1 MSKVSVHIVTFNS
14 EDDIVPCLEAVFRQS
29 FLIEQV
35 IIVDNASTDRTLA
48 RLSPYEDRVSI
59 VRNDINKGFAE
70 AHNQAIALSKSD
82 FFLVLNPDVYLD
94 EHYITHI
101 VNFLDANP
109 DVGSATGK
117 LLLSSNHSI
126 IDSTGLIMNKSRR
139 AFDRGA
145 GDGSDRWNDSG
156 YVFGVSGAAAVFAR
170 SMVLDISIN
179 GQFFDE
185 DFFAY
190 KEDVDVAWR
199 AQILGWKSYYCAE
212 AIAYHAR
219 GWKQGSRNK
228 QPLYIRKHSY
238 INRYYMLLKNESVF
252 SYALHFPFVIAYEC
266 ASLGYLLLR
275 EPEILTAWFSLF
287 KRLASMLRKRKHIRD
302 KRKSSNLPYLWYNTS
317 NSKSVSKGD

>member
-1 MSKVSVHIVTFNS
+1 MKVSVHIVTFNS
-14 EDDIVPCLEAVFRQS
+14 EDYIVPCLEAVFRQS
-29 FLIEQV
+29 CLIEQV
-35 IIVDNASTDRTLA
+35 IIVDNASTDQTLE
-48 RLSPYEDRVSI
+48 RLSPYEDRISI
-59 VRNDINKGFAE
+59 IRNDINKGFAE
-70 AHNQAIALSKSD
+70 AHNQAIALSESD
-82 FFLVLNPDVYLD
+82 LFLVLNPDVCLD
-94 EHYITHI
+94 EHYIQHI
-101 VNFLDANP
+101 VNFLDVNP

-126 IDSTGLIMNKSRR
+126 IDSTGLLMNKSRR

-145 GDGSDRWNDSG
+145 GEAADRWNDSV
-156 YVFGVSGAAAVFAR
+156 YVFGVSGAAAIFSR
-170 SMVLDISIN
+170 SMVQDISID

-219 GWKQGSRNK
+219 GWKQGTRNK

-238 INRYYMLLKNESVF
+238 INRYYMLLKNESLIA
-252 SYALHFPFVIAYEC
+252 YALHFPSIISYEV

-275 EPEILTAWFSLF
+275 EPKVLTAWFSLF
-287 KRLASMLRKRKHIRD
+287 KRLPSTLRKRKHIRN
-302 KRKSSNLPYLWYNTS
+302 KRKSSNLPYSWYNTS